1 MFIVLSVFVNRL
13 QKYNFSRN
21 YANFLK
27 EKLRLW
33 QIFVTF
39 SLIHLE
45 RGVFRHQQVGFLLE
59 VLLQFLADIFLV
71 NHQTEHEFTEP
82 AGRHNQ
88 TTLLSP
94 AATP

>member
-27 EKLRLW
+27 EKLRLE
-33 QIFVTF
+33 QIIVTF

-45 RGVFRHQQVGFLLE
+45 QGVFWHYHDRLLLV
-59 VLLQFLADIFLV
+59 VLQQFL
-71 NHQTEHEFTEP
+71 
-82 AGRHNQ
+82 
-88 TTLLSP
+88 
-94 AATP
+94 

>member
-45 RGVFRHQQVGFLLE
+45 QGVFRHQHDGFLLE
-59 VLLQFLADIFLV
+59 VL
-71 NHQTEHEFTEP
+71 
-82 AGRHNQ
+82 
-88 TTLLSP
+88 
-94 AATP
+94 

>member
-45 RGVFRHQQVGFLLE
+45 QGVFRHQ
-59 VLLQFLADIFLV
+59 
-71 NHQTEHEFTEP
+71 HP
-82 AGRHNQ
+82 
-88 TTLLSP
+88 
-94 AATP
+94 